1 MRIFGLNPKPGI
13 AVLLGVAAATLGA
26 ADDIKLNVT
35 YVCNGERLYVENCN
49 IRDVSDTSTCMVA
62 HPDRPPHNG
71 LMVYTYETRGTLKKL
86 FPTCKQPTPEEIA
99 REEAFKKKQQ
109 EIYDANVRKAN
120 PQASARPT
128 TSPVGAVGRT
138 RAQPVSPRQRMPRS
152 ASSAAVFPQDE
163 WSPPAPATRCS
174 GHSAT

>member
-1 MRIFGLNPKPGI
+1 LAWAPGPGNRF
-13 AVLLGVAAATLGA
+13 VGGQRRCT
-26 ADDIKLNVT
+26 DIKLNLT

-71 LMVYTYETRGTLKKL
+71 LMVYTTETRGNLKKL

-120 PQASARPT
+120 PQANAPANNQ
-128 TSPVGAVGRT
+128 PNGGR
-138 RAQPVSPRQRMPRS
+138 RAESRVQPV
-152 ASSAAVFPQDE
+152 
-163 WSPPAPATRCS
+163 
-174 GHSAT
+174 